1 MKCFEIGNAQFQS
14 ADAASHLLDGE
25 IGALRLGGVVR
36 RVANGHLQTSLI
48 NDILLTIDTQ
58 LHNELISP

>member
-1 MKCFEIGNAQFQS
+1 MRSFS
-14 ADAASHLLDGE
+14 RPMP
-25 IGALRLGGVVR
+25 RLICSTVRLARCGWGGVVR